1 MNMEPL
7 SLFQRYS
14 VYILVFAAIVLIA
27 YIIINMVQSFHK
39 EHTERKIKND
49 RSESMVN
56 NIYYFVNRTTFS
68 QLQLSWGILL
78 SATVAAV
85 LIFARVQH
93 LAVILGSC
101 ALMFLLGALIPYL
114 YYSIK
119 VKKRAAL
126 FEAGMLDFSM
136 GLTNALRAGQA
147 LPQAVEVFTRRCE
160 PGPLKEE
167 LLIVQREYRLGVD
180 LATAMEHMHNRI
192 PCEDLLL
199 LVISIRLT
207 AQSGG
212 SMADVLE
219 RMTGMIRSRK
229 DFIRKLNALTAQGRF
244 EAIAMSAA
252 PLIALVLLLCINSE
266 LMLPLFKTTIGW
278 CAIGVMLTLE
288 VIGYFVIRHIVNIE
302 V

>member
-1 MNMEPL
+1 MESL
-7 SLFQRYS
+7 SIFQRYA
-14 VYILVFAAIVLIA
+14 VYLLVFAAMMLIV
-27 YIIINMVQSFHK
+27 YIIINMIQSFHK
-39 EHTERKIKND
+39 ERTERKIKGG

-56 NIYYFVNRTTFS
+56 NIYFFVDRTTFS

-78 SATVAAV
+78 AALV
-85 LIFARVQH
+85 IAVMIFARVH
-93 LAVILGSC
+93 ILAVIFGSG
-101 ALMFLLGALIPYL
+101 ALMFLLGALMPYL
-114 YYSIK
+114 YYSAK
-119 VKKRAAL
+119 VKKRAEL
-126 FEAGMLDFSM
+126 FKQGMLDFSM

-160 PGPLKEE
+160 PGPLKDE

-180 LATAMEHMHNRI
+180 LATAMEHMHDRI

-199 LVISIRLT
+199 LVVSIRLT

-219 RMTGMIRSRK
+219 KMTGMIRSRT

-244 EAIAMSAA
+244 EAVAMSAA
-252 PLIALVLLLCINSE
+252 PLVALLLLLTINSE
-266 LMLPLFKTTIGW
+266 LMLPLFQTAIGW
-278 CAIGVMLTLE
+278 CAIVTMLTLE
-288 VIGYFVIRHIVNIE
+288 VIGYFVIRAIVNIE